1 MEGRTVRQKRQR
13 TLTGDRSEE
22 EERCLVGDTDSVCLV
37 LAYFKNTLGNKANK
51 HCGEA
56 GRYR

>member
-1 MEGRTVRQKRQR
+1 MEGRKDSRAEELQNGGRVRKR
-13 TLTGDRSEE
+13 
-22 EERCLVGDTDSVCLV
+22 ERWLVGDIDSVCLV
-37 LAYFKNTLGNKANK
+37 LAYFKNTVGNKANK

>member
-1 MEGRTVRQKRQR
+1 MGKDSGKEKW
-13 TLTGDRSEE
+13 
-22 EERCLVGDTDSVCLV
+22 LVGDTDSVCIV
-37 LAYFKNTLGNKANK
+37 LAYFKNTVGTKANK